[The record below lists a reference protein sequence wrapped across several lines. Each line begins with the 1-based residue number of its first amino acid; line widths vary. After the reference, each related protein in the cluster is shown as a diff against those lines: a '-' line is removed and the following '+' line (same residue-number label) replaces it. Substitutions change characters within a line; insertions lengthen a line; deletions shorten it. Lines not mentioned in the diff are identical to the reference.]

1 MRKQD
6 TKQLIGCEDC
16 DAVYVRI
23 PLQSRERAY
32 CPYCGTE
39 LYRDLY
45 SFNTL
50 LAFVVTALIVFV
62 IANCFPIVTVELQGI
77 YSKTTLLGAAWT
89 MYQADRAFVGFLILM
104 TTFVVPLVYLL
115 LMSYVL
121 ISVMIGNRIGNSHQI
136 HRTQRLA
143 LRALYMLR
151 TWGMVEVF
159 LIGILVTLVKLVGMV
174 KVIPGIAL
182 WGFAILSLLLV
193 YIVSIKVKDLWD
205 AIEVKGGQ

>member
-1 MRKQD
+1 MHDQARHQWV
-6 TKQLIGCEDC
+6 GCEDC

-23 PLQSRERAY
+23 ALASKERAY

-50 LAFVVTALIVFV
+50 LALVVTSLMIFV
-62 IANCFPIVTVELQGI
+62 IANSFPIVTVELQGI
-77 YSKTTLLGAAWT
+77 FSQTTLLGAAWT

-104 TTFVVPLVYLL
+104 TTFVVPLLYLL
-115 LMSYVL
+115 LMAYILS
-121 ISVMIGNRIGNSHQI
+121 SVMIHPHQPLTVMQV
-136 HRTQRLA
+136 RA
-143 LRALYMLR
+143 LRGLYLLR

-182 WGFAILSLLLV
+182 WAFAILSLLLV
-193 YIVSIKVKDLWD
+193 YIVSMKVKDLWD
-205 AIEVKGGQ
+205 AIEVNGGR

>member
-1 MRKQD
+1 MMDR
-6 TKQLIGCEDC
+6 TRLVGCEDC

-23 PLQSRERAY
+23 PLQSKERAY
-32 CPYCGTE
+32 CPCCGTE

-50 LAFVVTALIVFV
+50 LAFVVTALIIFM
-62 IANCFPIVTVELQGI
+62 IANSFPIVTVELQGI
-77 YSKTTLLGAAWT
+77 FSQTTLLGAAWT

-104 TTFVVPLVYLL
+104 TTFVVPLLYLL

-121 ISVMIGNRIGNSHQI
+121 ISVILKQNKTIDSAQV
-136 HRTQRLA
+136 LA
-143 LRALYMLR
+143 LRALYLLR

-182 WGFAILSLLLV
+182 WAFAALSLLLV

-205 AIEVKGGQ
+205 AIEEKGGL

>member
-1 MRKQD
+1 MPTRD
-6 TKQLIGCEDC
+6 TQQLIGCEDC

-23 PLQSRERAY
+23 PLQSKERAY
-32 CPYCGTE
+32 CPCCGTE

-50 LAFVVTALIVFV
+50 LAFVVTAVIIFM
-62 IANCFPIVTVELQGI
+62 IANSFPIVTVELQGI
-77 YSKTTLLGAAWT
+77 FSQTTLLGAAWT

-104 TTFVVPLVYLL
+104 TTFVVPLLYLL

-121 ISVMIGNRIGNSHQI
+121 ISVMLKQNKTIDSAQV
-136 HRTQRLA
+136 LA
-143 LRALYMLR
+143 LRALYLLR

-182 WGFAILSLLLV
+182 WAFAALSLLLV

-205 AIEVKGGQ
+205 AIEEKGGL